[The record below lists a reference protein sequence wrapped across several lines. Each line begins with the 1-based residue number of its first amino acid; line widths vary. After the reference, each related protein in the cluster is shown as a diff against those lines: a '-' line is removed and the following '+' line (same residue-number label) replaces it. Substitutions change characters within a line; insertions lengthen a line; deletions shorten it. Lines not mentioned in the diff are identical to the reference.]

1 MGTPILGEIK
11 IISWNYSPKS
21 WAFANGQFLPIN
33 QNQALFSLFGT
44 TYGGNGQT
52 TFAIP
57 NLQGN
62 VPLHF
67 NGSFLI
73 GQAGGQSFHTLTQS
87 EMPAHT
93 HFLMADAAT
102 PAANNSITP
111 ATGNSI
117 GATVGVPSQGAN
129 FPVQIYS
136 TSNPN
141 GQMAPQ
147 TVTNTGGSQP
157 HENRQ
162 PFLCL
167 NMIVALQ
174 GVFPSRN

>member
-1 MGTPILGEIK
+1 MGTPIMGEIK
-11 IISWNYSPKS
+11 IISWGFAPKT
-21 WAFANGQFLPIN
+21 WAFANGQLLPIN

-44 TYGGNGQT
+44 SYGGDGRVNFALPDLRSRVPIHTGDGFIMGQK
-52 TFAIP
+52 
-57 NLQGN
+57 
-62 VPLHF
+62 
-67 NGSFLI
+67 
-73 GQAGGQSFHTLTQS
+73 GGEPAHTLSMS

-93 HFLMADAAT
+93 HFLNADAAT
-102 PAANNSITP
+102 AALSNNNTP

-117 GATVGVPSQGAN
+117 GQTIGVPSQGSN

-136 TSNPN
+136 TNGPN
-141 GQMAPQ
+141 AQMAPQ
-147 TVTNTGGSQP
+147 TVTNVGGNQP

-162 PFLCL
+162 PYLCL

>member
-1 MGTPILGEIK
+1 MGTPYMGEIK
-11 IISWNYSPKS
+11 IISWNFSPKG
-21 WAFANGQFLPIN
+21 WAFANGQQLPIN

-52 TFAIP
+52 TFALP

-62 VPLHF
+62 VPLHM
-67 NGSFLI
+67 GDGFLL
-73 GQAGGQSFHTLTQS
+73 GQAGGKSSHTLIMS

-102 PAANNSITP
+102 AALSNSNTP

-117 GATVGVPSQGAN
+117 GQTIGVPSQGSN

-147 TVTNTGGSQP
+147 TVTNVGGNQP

-162 PFLCL
+162 PYLCL
-167 NMIVALQ
+167 NMIVSLQ

>member
-1 MGTPILGEIK
+1 MGTPFLGEIK
-11 IISWNYSPKS
+11 IISWNFAPKS

-44 TYGGNGQT
+44 SYGGNGQT
-52 TFAIP
+52 TFALP

-62 VPLHF
+62 VPLHMG
-67 NGSFLI
+67 NGFLI
-73 GQAGGQSFHTLTQS
+73 GQAGGQSAHTLTMS
-87 EMPAHT
+87 EMPAHF
-93 HFLMADAAT
+93 HFLNADAAT
-102 PAANNSITP
+102 AALSNSNTPAA
-111 ATGNSI
+111 GNSI
-117 GATVGVPSQGAN
+117 GQTIGVPSQGSN

-147 TVTNTGGSQP
+147 TVTNVGGGQA

-162 PFLCL
+162 PYLCL